1 LEPSISLYS
10 FLQFLLHLDF
20 TQLKSI
26 SLSVLTW
33 RLGADFVPSI
43 EIIWLSRSVAFLG
56 VPLVPNATYRD
67 VQLAYIVDPA
77 VLTCLASSRLKE
89 YEGFYTSKYTSLL
102 KTHISLL
109 LKWVCSWPNVDIL
122 VSNKFEDDSIMLYS
136 LLYLLIQCSSC
147 LQYFYAIILLCSFIT
162 CQIDVI
168 AHLNQIMWEHGIIDM

>member
-1 LEPSISLYS
+1 MI
-10 FLQFLLHLDF
+10 Q
-20 TQLKSI
+20 
-26 SLSVLTW
+26 
-33 RLGADFVPSI
+33 
-43 EIIWLSRSVAFLG
+43 IIYRSVYVLITIFS
-56 VPLVPNATYRD
+56 PYRD

-109 LKWVCSWPNVDIL
+109 LKWTCSWPNVDIL

-136 LLYLLIQCSSC
+136 LLYLLIQRSSC

-168 AHLNQIMWEHGIIDM
+168 AHLNQIMWEHGIIDVELRLSSSHLLLIMICSISGCRFCELS